1 MLNALALRRHDGLR
15 SRVRIGFTLVE
26 LLVVIAIIGILVALL
41 LPAIQA
47 AREASRRAQCSNNLK
62 QLGLALQNHHDIYKR
77 LPPGGAQD
85 QSPFGTAAGGEGSSW
100 LVYILPYI
108 EMGTMY
114 DSFQF
119 TGGSGWGTGAATNN
133 YNLANNLLIPGYRC
147 PSSPLPAFASGTGF
161 NGTNPTLP
169 TYAGVSGAING
180 LILGYAETRTST
192 GGGGAGCC
200 TGGIVAAGGVLYPN
214 STTNYSAI
222 TDGTSNCLAAVEQGN
237 FIITTDGVKNAWNAG
252 SGDGWLIGV
261 NATSSPPNFNNGGD
275 ARAFNTTTIRYAVNQ
290 NGTWPPG
297 GNCGG
302 MGVCGNVGNNIPVNS
317 AHPGGAMVVLCDGSV
332 RFVADATPAA
342 TLAQLATR
350 DDGNPI
356 GAY

>member
-1 MLNALALRRHDGLR
+1 MLNAPAQRWRDCLRPRLR
-15 SRVRIGFTLVE
+15 TGFTLVE

-47 AREASRRAQCSNNLK
+47 AREASRRTQCSNNLK
-62 QLGLALQNHHDIYKR
+62 QLGLGLQNHHDVLQR

-108 EMGTMY
+108 EMGPLY
-114 DSFQF
+114 DTFLF
-119 TGGSGWGTGAATNN
+119 TSGSGWGTGAATNN
-133 YNLANNLLIPGYRC
+133 YNLVNNVAMPGYRC
-147 PSSPLPAFASGTGF
+147 PSSPLPQFATGTGYG
-161 NGTNPTLP
+161 GTNPALP

-180 LILGYAETRTST
+180 LIPGYTESRTST

-200 TGGIVAAGGVLYPN
+200 TGGIVAAAGVLFPN
-214 STTNYSAI
+214 SKTNYRDI
-222 TDGTSNCLAAVEQGN
+222 LDGTSNCLAVAEQSN

-261 NATSSPPNFNNGGD
+261 NATSTPPNFNNGGD
-275 ARAFNTTTIRYAVNQ
+275 ARAFNTTTIRYPVNQ

-302 MGVCGNVGNNIPVNS
+302 MGVCINVGNNVPVNS
-317 AHPGGAMVVLCDGSV
+317 AHPGGALVLLCDGSV
-332 RFVADATPAA
+332 RFVADATPVA

-356 GAY
+356 GSY